1 MSKKD
6 LISNLSEEQIDELLT
21 YTPAFSDKSLAN
33 IKARSLEKINYMEES
48 NLNKTVIKRPF
59 RFIAAASIALILFA
73 ATVFAAV
80 QLLTAGE
87 VADRL
92 GNTTLSAAF
101 ESESAININQ
111 SITSGD
117 YIFTLLAVVS
127 GEDITDHP
135 IYDRTGE
142 IRSDRTYSI
151 LAIQKVDGSSM
162 TLPAEYEYV
171 PFMVSPF
178 VRGQQIWQVNAFTLD
193 GGSITSV
200 IDGIKY
206 IIFDFTNITMFADR
220 GIYLAVNSGG
230 FSMSGL
236 MDAFDFN
243 EQTGRI
249 TANPNFDGANVIFE
263 LPFDEFL
270 ADQERAQRFLD
281 DLMSPSEEFG
291 ETPDAW
297 STTDWD
303 RAVPIESTIQVLTVN
318 ANGFLEFYFDVEEFD
333 VTGSGLT
340 SIDGLFEDNGL
351 PQSVIVGG
359 GETYGENGHF
369 IYAIRISRDADGVI
383 TGKVVVPE

>member
-1 MSKKD
+1 MYNNIDDMLENAKK
-6 LISNLSEEQIDELLT
+6 IDVPSSTLEKVDGVL
-21 YTPAFSDKSLAN
+21 KN
-33 IKARSLEKINYMEES
+33 IKHRKVG
-48 NLNKTVIKRPF
+48 NKNMKNKF
-59 RFIAAASIALILFA
+59 MKIAAVAAAVAIL
-73 ATVFAAV
+73 ATSVFAAV
-80 QLLTAGE
+80 QLLSAGE
-87 VADRL
+87 VADRF
-92 GNTTLSAAF
+92 GNVTLSAAF

-111 SITSGD
+111 SVTSGD

-142 IRSDRTYSI
+142 IQSDRTYAI
-151 LAIQKVDGSSM
+151 LAIQNTDGSPM
-162 TLPAEYEYV
+162 TLPSEAEYV

-178 VRGQQIWQVNAFTLD
+178 VRGQQIWQVNAFALY

-236 MDAFDFN
+236 MDAFELN
-243 EQTGRI
+243 EQTGEI
-249 TANPNFDGANVIFE
+249 TATPNFDGANVIFE
-263 LPFDEFL
+263 IPFDVSL
-270 ADQERAQRFLD
+270 ADPERAQQFLD
-281 DLMSPSEEFG
+281 DLMSPSDDVG

-297 STTDWD
+297 SIIDWD

-318 ANGFLEFYFDVEEFD
+318 ENGFVEFAFNVEEFD
-333 VTGSGLT
+333 FSGSGLT

-359 GETYGENGHF
+359 GEAYGENGHF
-369 IYAIRISRDADGVI
+369 ISAIRISRDANGVI